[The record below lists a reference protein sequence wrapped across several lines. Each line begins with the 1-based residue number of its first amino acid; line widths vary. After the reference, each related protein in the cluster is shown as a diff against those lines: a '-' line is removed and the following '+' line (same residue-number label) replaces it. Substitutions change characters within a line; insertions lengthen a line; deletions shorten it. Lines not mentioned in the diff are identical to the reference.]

1 MSSTDK
7 KTPRQPSLSQDSA
20 KAEREQMIAAAA
32 YYRAQQRGFAPG
44 GELDD
49 WLRAENEADRFLL
62 GGGQPSESVQSR
74 SKPGLR

>member
-7 KTPRQPSLSQDSA
+7 KNPRQPSLLQDSA

-49 WLRAENEADRFLL
+49 WLQAESEVDRFLL
-62 GGGQPSESVQSR
+62 GGQPDELSQSQG
-74 SKPGLR
+74 KPGHR